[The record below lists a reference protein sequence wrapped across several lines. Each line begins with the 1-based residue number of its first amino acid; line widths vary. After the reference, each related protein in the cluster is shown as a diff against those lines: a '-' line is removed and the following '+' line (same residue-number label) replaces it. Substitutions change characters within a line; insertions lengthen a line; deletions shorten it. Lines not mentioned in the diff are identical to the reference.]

1 MRDPTWDRPAVVYD
15 TKVYAIRHELENG
28 TPSFQIQI
36 QSQVLHLQ
44 AHSCNQARLYV
55 RRRDGICS

>member
-36 QSQVLHLQ
+36 QSQVLHLPGAQ
-44 AHSCNQARLYV
+44 LQPGAIVCTV
-55 RRRDGICS
+55 P